1 MLTFAAFMGLT
12 FLSTVPPTAGL
23 VTKFFGTANLA
34 TLFGLV
40 MLVHQVGGFL
50 GAYLGGKVFDATGS
64 FDLVWYID
72 IALAVGAALIHLP
85 IKEAPVVRPVA
96 A

>member
-1 MLTFAAFMGLT
+1 
-12 FLSTVPPTAGL
+12 

-72 IALAVGAALIHLP
+72 IALAAGAALVHLP
-85 IKEAPVVRPVA
+85 IQEAPVVRPVA